1 MALRAEMN
9 KLSHPARPDINW
21 PYAEQLARGLLE
33 HHGADLQTVAWYTLA
48 RARLGGVA
56 GINEGLTL
64 MESLLVRQGKNLW
77 PQALPART
85 EIFRTLRKRLRQ
97 VIRTLNLTPEDV
109 ESLEQAERSLQ
120 SFDAVLQRLEI
131 APENQ
136 LSDLRALLHSTATR
150 FESLDPAPA
159 LPTAPPVAAST
170 PAAAPRWKPFIAG
183 MVTML
188 AVTGIA
194 VGGWLALRQS
204 DLPPISV
211 TQNAGP
217 IPGLPATTPP
227 GPVDLPQTQ
236 RQLGELARL
245 APDWAVSYGD
255 QLVHQALIRW
265 PDQAQPLAQQWRQQL
280 SAGAVPA
287 ENLTGWSEGMQQLQR
302 LADQLNALDEQKGKY
317 LTVSELKT
325 AVFAITQSFNRA
337 VPLEEQLR
345 QLAALP
351 VDQPWPAARGS
362 LAELHLQQL
371 IVEYALLKRKQP
383 ASPTAALPATGEP
396 SVSEA
401 VK

>member
-1 MALRAEMN
+1 MMTTHHDRHYKAGSDPRTLADFMALRAEMN

-85 EIFRTLRKRLRQ
+85 EIFRTLSKRLRQ

-159 LPTAPPVAAST
+159 LPTAPPVAVSDAELPGTLVSEED
-170 PAAAPRWKPFIAG
+170 AAKVEPVP
-183 MVTML
+183 
-188 AVTGIA
+188 
-194 VGGWLALRQS
+194 
-204 DLPPISV
+204 DLKRRPK
-211 TQNAGP
+211 AE
-217 IPGLPATTPP
+217 
-227 GPVDLPQTQ
+227 PV
-236 RQLGELARL
+236 
-245 APDWAVSYGD
+245 
-255 QLVHQALIRW
+255 
-265 PDQAQPLAQQWRQQL
+265 PDQAGSAFTCKAARAGGGVYSGSRAALEAVYRRNGYHAGGNGYRRRRM
-280 SAGAVPA
+280 AGAASV
-287 ENLTGWSEGMQQLQR
+287 G
-302 LADQLNALDEQKGKY
+302 
-317 LTVSELKT
+317 
-325 AVFAITQSFNRA
+325 
-337 VPLEEQLR
+337 
-345 QLAALP
+345 LAAHFGHP
-351 VDQPWPAARGS
+351 KCRTDTGPAGDNAPG
-362 LAELHLQQL
+362 A
-371 IVEYALLKRKQP
+371 
-383 ASPTAALPATGEP
+383 G
-396 SVSEA
+396 
-401 VK
+401 

>member
-1 MALRAEMN
+1 MMTTHHDRHYKAGSDPRTLADFMALRAEMN

-85 EIFRTLRKRLRQ
+85 EIFRTLSKRLRQ

-159 LPTAPPVAAST
+159 LPTAPPVAVSDAELPGTLVSEEDAAKVEPVPDLKRRPKAEPVPDLKRRPKAEPLAPPSPAKRPAPVAAST

-265 PDQAQPLAQQWRQQL
+265 P
-280 SAGAVPA
+280 
-287 ENLTGWSEGMQQLQR
+287 
-302 LADQLNALDEQKGKY
+302 
-317 LTVSELKT
+317 
-325 AVFAITQSFNRA
+325 
-337 VPLEEQLR
+337 
-345 QLAALP
+345 
-351 VDQPWPAARGS
+351 
-362 LAELHLQQL
+362 
-371 IVEYALLKRKQP
+371 
-383 ASPTAALPATGEP
+383 
-396 SVSEA
+396 
-401 VK
+401 

>member
-1 MALRAEMN
+1 MMTTHHDRHYKAGGDPRTLADFMALRAEMN

-85 EIFRTLRKRLRQ
+85 EIFRTLSKRLRQ

-159 LPTAPPVAAST
+159 LPTAPPVAVSDAELPGTLVSKEDAAKVEPVPDLKRRPKAEPLAPPSPAKRPAPVAAST
-170 PAAAPRWKPFIAG
+170 PAPVPRWKPFIAG

-194 VGGWLALRQS
+194 VGGWLVLRQS

-227 GPVDLPQTQ
+227 GPVDLPQT
-236 RQLGELARL
+236 
-245 APDWAVSYGD
+245 
-255 QLVHQALIRW
+255 
-265 PDQAQPLAQQWRQQL
+265 
-280 SAGAVPA
+280 
-287 ENLTGWSEGMQQLQR
+287 
-302 LADQLNALDEQKGKY
+302 
-317 LTVSELKT
+317 
-325 AVFAITQSFNRA
+325 
-337 VPLEEQLR
+337 
-345 QLAALP
+345 
-351 VDQPWPAARGS
+351 
-362 LAELHLQQL
+362 
-371 IVEYALLKRKQP
+371 
-383 ASPTAALPATGEP
+383 
-396 SVSEA
+396 
-401 VK
+401 

>member
-1 MALRAEMN
+1 MMTTHHDRHYKAGGDPRTLADFMALRAEMN

-85 EIFRTLRKRLRQ
+85 EIFRTLSKRLRQ

-120 SFDAVLQRLEI
+120 SFDAVLQHLEI

-159 LPTAPPVAAST
+159 LPTAPPVAVSDAELPGTLVSEEDAAKVEPVPDLKRPAPVAAST

-255 QLVHQALIRW
+255 QLVHQA
-265 PDQAQPLAQQWRQQL
+265 QQWRQQL
-280 SAGAVPA
+280 SAGAAVAAAA
-287 ENLTGWSEGMQQLQR
+287 ECWRIARGKPYR
-302 LADQLNALDEQKGKY
+302 LVGGH
-317 LTVSELKT
+317 
-325 AVFAITQSFNRA
+325 
-337 VPLEEQLR
+337 
-345 QLAALP
+345 AAAA
-351 VDQPWPAARGS
+351 AARRPAQCPRR
-362 LAELHLQQL
+362 AE
-371 IVEYALLKRKQP
+371 
-383 ASPTAALPATGEP
+383 GEVP
-396 SVSEA
+396 DGERTKNRSICHHA
-401 VK
+401 VV